1 MSLRP
6 GWFYHKAE
14 DSKVKSLK
22 HMMQIYYDSVG
33 GNAQLLL
40 NLPPTPEGLIHTK
53 DVSRLKEVGEVIQK
67 TFENNVL
74 EESVQ
79 VITNENGIQN
89 ITFTLEETFAFN
101 TLMLQEDIR
110 EGQRVEEFVVEIEDN
125 GEWKEIYKGSTIGY
139 KKLIKIEEDRVI
151 TTKKMRIRITQSRA
165 IPVIYKIGAFKAPI
179 IID

>member
-1 MSLRP
+1 
-6 GWFYHKAE
+6 
-14 DSKVKSLK
+14 
-22 HMMQIYYDSVG
+22 
-33 GNAQLLL
+33 
-40 NLPPTPEGLIHTK
+40 
-53 DVSRLKEVGEVIQK
+53 
-67 TFENNVL
+67 
-74 EESVQ
+74 
-79 VITNENGIQN
+79 
-89 ITFTLEETFAFN
+89 FN